1 MEKTFRAGETLEM
14 AELTKMEM
22 QFNYMDGNDY
32 VFMNME
38 TFDTE
43 TVPGDVVVESGS
55 SIWMKEGMDT
65 TILKYGDKILDV
77 SVPGTVSLEVVE
89 TEPGVK
95 GNTAQGGDKPATLEG
110 GAVIRVPLFITTGEK
125 IKVDTENKKYLSR
138 DNTK

>member
-1 MEKTFRAGETLEM
+1 
-14 AELTKMEM
+14 
-22 QFNYMDGNDY
+22 
-32 VFMNME
+32 MNME